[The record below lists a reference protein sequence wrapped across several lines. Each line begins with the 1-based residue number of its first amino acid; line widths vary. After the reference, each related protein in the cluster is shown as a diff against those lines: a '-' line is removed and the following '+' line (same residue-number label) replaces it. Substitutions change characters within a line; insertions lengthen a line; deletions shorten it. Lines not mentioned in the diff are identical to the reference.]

1 MDREDRHRLL
11 DNWLPWGGMRLR
23 ELKRNLDYI
32 RNIFFHTYI
41 QMMKHGTRSTNIKL
55 LLCAIYIHSVQYSRS
70 PDYMNK
76 INRGSYPLEIYILT
90 KVGVVTRQANL

>member
-1 MDREDRHRLL
+1 
-11 DNWLPWGGMRLR
+11 
-23 ELKRNLDYI
+23 
-32 RNIFFHTYI
+32 
-41 QMMKHGTRSTNIKL
+41 MMKHGTRSTNIKL